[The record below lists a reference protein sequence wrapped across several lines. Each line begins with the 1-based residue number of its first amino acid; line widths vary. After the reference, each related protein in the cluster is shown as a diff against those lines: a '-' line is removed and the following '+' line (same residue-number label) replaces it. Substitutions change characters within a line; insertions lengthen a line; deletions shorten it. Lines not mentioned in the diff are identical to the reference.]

1 LAAKSIENSFY
12 KFLEK
17 SNFNYL
23 SYIVFDIPVVFKT
36 TENESKTNEFVSIES
51 ILVTGF
57 EYLSDFIKNF

>member
-23 SYIVFDIPVVFKT
+23 LYIVFDIPVVFKT